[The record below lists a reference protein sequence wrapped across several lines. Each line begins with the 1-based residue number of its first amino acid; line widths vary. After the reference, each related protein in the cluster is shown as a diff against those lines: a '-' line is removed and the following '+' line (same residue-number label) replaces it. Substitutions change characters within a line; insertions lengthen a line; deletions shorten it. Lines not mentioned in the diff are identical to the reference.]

1 MKIITKRAS
10 FRIVDSV
17 VCVDKCAETQAA
29 PRGRVISVMKKHRS
43 PETFPYNI
51 GMRLAW
57 MHELSGACEVD
68 IRKFARTQG
77 ARHLEPLNPCP

>member
-1 MKIITKRAS
+1 MKIITTRAS

-29 PRGRVISVMKKHRS
+29 ARGRVMNAVKKHA
-43 PETFPYNI
+43 PHETFPYNI

-68 IRKFARTQG
+68 IREFARTQG
-77 ARHLEPLNPCP
+77 TRH